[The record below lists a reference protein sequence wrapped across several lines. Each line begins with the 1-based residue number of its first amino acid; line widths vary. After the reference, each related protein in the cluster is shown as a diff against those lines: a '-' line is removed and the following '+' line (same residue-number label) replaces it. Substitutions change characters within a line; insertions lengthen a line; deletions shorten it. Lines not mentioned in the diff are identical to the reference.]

1 MFPMQGNTES
11 TSAILYV
18 DDVFSAYTYTGNGG
32 TQNIVNGIDLA
43 GKGGMVWCKRRNGA
57 SDGHAIADTVRGA
70 GNLLDSVSAGANLSR
85 PTTISGFL
93 SNGFSLGTDGFS
105 KCNSNGDTYVG
116 WTFRKAPKFFDVV
129 TYTGN
134 GANRTIAHSLGQV
147 PGMII
152 VKRTDNTG
160 SWMVYHNSIA
170 NTENLVL
177 NTTAAKA
184 TNATAWNSTPA
195 TISVFNLGTH
205 ADVNTNAASY
215 VAYLFAHDAS
225 TDGIIQCGSFTTDG
239 SGNATVTLG
248 WEPQFL
254 ITKAASS
261 ATYNDWLMFDS
272 SRDLATTSGARNTL
286 KPNTSVAEAAYGNG
300 FYNVSAT
307 GFSLIAGNVNNSTQ
321 HIYLAIRRPNKP
333 PTSGTQ
339 VYNAIARTGTGAA
352 ATVTGVGFAPEL
364 MLTKARGVPYAPL
377 WASRLTS
384 AGILYSSS
392 TAAEGTNATV
402 IDAATW
408 SYTMDGIKL
417 PGNGAATNESA
428 ITYIN
433 HFFKRAPGV
442 FDQVCYRGTGG
453 YQLIPHSLGIMPEL
467 VIVKS
472 RTSVANWVVVRP
484 NAAEWNNIYYLN
496 TTGYYTSPTPACF
509 GGGTT
514 ATAIDPYQNS
524 LTNQNASNYV
534 AYLFATKAGI
544 SKVGSYTGN
553 GSTQTIN
560 CGFTTGARFVLIKN
574 SSSTGDWYVWDSTRG
589 IVAGNDPHL
598 SLNTTAAE
606 VTTDD
611 SVDPDTS
618 GFIVNQVAATNI
630 NVNGSTYIF
639 LSFA

>member
-70 GNLLDSVSAGANLSR
+70 GNLLDSASAGANLSR

-442 FDQVCYRGTGG
+442 FDQVCYTGTGVAKTE
-453 YQLIPHSLGIMPEL
+453 PHSLGVVPEL
-467 VIVKS
+467 MIVKS
-472 RTSVANWVVVRP
+472 RISGSESWAVYYGDNTKYLFLNSTGTPGTNSTY
-484 NAAEWNNIYYLN
+484 WNN
-496 TTGYYTSPTPACF
+496 TSPTSLAFSVGPNGSTGA
-509 GGGTT
+509 
-514 ATAIDPYQNS
+514 AT
-524 LTNQNASNYV
+524 NYV
-534 AYLFATKAGI
+534 NYLFATKAGI

-553 GSTQTIN
+553 GSIQTIN
-560 CGFTTGARFVLIKN
+560 CGFTTGARFVLIKRTDV
-574 SSSTGDWYVWDSTRG
+574 TGDWFVWDSIRN
-589 IVAGNDPHL
+589 IIAGNDPHL